1 MSHYTLDEL
10 MARWNREELTL
21 EQMMGQLLQALR
33 AQDQRLR
40 EVERRVPP
48 LPPPAPKTEVRS
60 RRA

>member
-48 LPPPAPKTEVRS
+48 LPPPAPLEAKP

>member
-1 MSHYTLDEL
+1 
-10 MARWNREELTL
+10 
-21 EQMMGQLLQALR
+21 MMGQLLQALR

-48 LPPPAPKTEVRS
+48 LPPPAPLEAKP